1 MCPERVE
8 APASSSLLTPCVA
21 GAAGSV
27 MHGWQAGRPDAHEV
41 RTIRDDS
48 PPVEGDQRE
57 RVGARDG
64 HRVAVGA
71 SVVDVGDDG
80 IRWWTWAGGRGNATL
95 AAALPRLIDEN
106 GRIDNHSLQLQVNGQ
121 SNVATTGQDGSMII
135 KRGWRDCS
143 DATARSPG

>member
-1 MCPERVE
+1 MCSRGGWIRD
-8 APASSSLLTPCVA
+8 ARMAS
-21 GAAGSV
+21 
-27 MHGWQAGRPDAHEV
+27 WQARRPGGENDKGRL
-41 RTIRDDS
+41 

-95 AAALPRLIDEN
+95 AAALPRLIDED
-106 GRIDNHSLQLQVNGQ
+106 GRIDNHSLQC
-121 SNVATTGQDGSMII
+121 
-135 KRGWRDCS
+135 R
-143 DATARSPG
+143 